1 VAQAAERDLWIQ
13 GGAINMSGH
22 YQILSEE
29 VRRFVASRR
38 FQDWLQQEA
47 QRLGLEVV
55 G

>member
-1 VAQAAERDLWIQ
+1 MVAWPHRLPERVAQAAKRDLRAQ

-38 FQDWLQQEA
+38 F
-47 QRLGLEVV
+47 
-55 G
+55 